1 MKKLWSLATVF
12 ACAATLVACSGND
25 TQKDNSSSTPAPT
38 TQEGE
43 TATQEGEAPTTES
56 NDPVS
61 FRFSWW
67 GGDSRHNA
75 TLEVIELY
83 MEQNPHVTIVPEYAA
98 WSGYQDKFTTQ
109 YAGGTNADLMQVNY
123 NWLWIYSPDGEGF
136 YDLSTLSNLDLGNY
150 SSTILD
156 AMTVEGKLNAIPTSI
171 TARVPFL
178 NTTLYEAAGVEL
190 PTTWDELMAAGNTVQ
205 EQLGDN
211 YYALSKL
218 GKAGM
223 MYLVF
228 SYLEQSTGKT
238 FLDEEGNINYSVEEL
253 TSGYQLLVDMVDNH
267 VMPAGNVDSN
277 DLDEKNPKWITGEYG
292 GINEWDSSAAKY
304 MDTLEEG
311 QVVTP
316 SLQFT
321 MDGAQLTGNIQKPSM
336 GFAISKNTENPEEVV
351 KFLNWMLTDPEAV
364 ELMETQRGIPAN
376 QAGYDIL
383 VEKGL
388 LTGAT
393 VDAYNLHADVKATIM
408 HPFYE
413 YTDVRDL
420 YEGAGEAVVFGQ
432 MTAVEAA
439 EKVIKE
445 MPSIMDEAMGR

>member
-12 ACAATLVACSGND
+12 ACAASLVACSSND
-25 TQKDNSSSTPAPT
+25 TKDSNTTTQTPAS
-38 TQEGE
+38 QEG
-43 TATQEGEAPTTES
+43 ATTES
-56 NDPVS
+56 TDSNEPVT

-75 TLEVIELY
+75 TLEVIDLY
-83 MEQNPHVTIVPEYAA
+83 MEQNPHVTIIPEYAA

-136 YDLSTLSNLDLGNY
+136 YDLNALSNLELGNY
-150 SSTILD
+150 NSTVLD
-156 AMTVEGKLNAIPTSI
+156 AMTVEGKLNAVPTSI

-178 NTTLYEAAGVEL
+178 NETLYTAAGIEL
-190 PTTWDELMAAGNTVQ
+190 PTTWDELMAAGKTVQ

-228 SYLEQSTGKT
+228 SYLEQETGKT
-238 FLDEEGNINYSVEEL
+238 FLDADGNINYSVEEL
-253 TSGYQLLVDMVDNH
+253 TSGYQLLADMVENH
-267 VMPAGNVDSN
+267 VMPAGSVDSN

-292 GINEWDSSAAKY
+292 GINEWDSSATKY
-304 MDTLEEG
+304 LDTLEEG
-311 QVVTP
+311 QVVVP
-316 SLQFT
+316 STQFT
-321 MDGAQLTGNIQKPSM
+321 MDGAKLTGNIQKPSM
-336 GFAISKNTENPEEVV
+336 GFAISKNTKNPEEVA
-351 KFLNWMLTDPEAV
+351 KFLNWMLTDSEAV
-364 ELMETQRGIPAN
+364 EIMGTQRGIPAN
-376 QAGYDIL
+376 QAGYEIL

-393 VDAYNLHADVKATIM
+393 VEAYNKHIDVEATIM

-413 YTDVRDL
+413 YTDVKDL
-420 YEGAGEAVVFGQ
+420 YEGAGEAVVFGT
-432 MTAVEAA
+432 MTPQEAA

-445 MPSIMDEAMGR
+445 MPRIMDEAMGR

>member
-1 MKKLWSLATVF
+1 
-12 ACAATLVACSGND
+12 
-25 TQKDNSSSTPAPT
+25 
-38 TQEGE
+38 
-43 TATQEGEAPTTES
+43 
-56 NDPVS
+56 
-61 FRFSWW
+61 
-67 GGDSRHNA
+67 
-75 TLEVIELY
+75 

-136 YDLSTLSNLDLGNY
+136 YDLDTLSNIDLGNY
-150 SSTILD
+150 NSTVLD

-178 NTTLYEAAGVEL
+178 NETLYTAAGLEL
-190 PTTWDELMAAGNTVQ
+190 PTTWDELMDAGKIVQ

-228 SYLEQSTGKT
+228 SYLEQETGKT
-238 FLDEEGNINYSVEEL
+238 FLDADGNINYSVEEL
-253 TSGYQLLVDMVDNH
+253 TAGYQLLADMVENH

-277 DLDEKNPKWITGEYG
+277 ELDEKNPKWITGEYG
-292 GINEWDSSAAKY
+292 GINEWDSSATKY
-304 MDTLEEG
+304 LDTLEEG
-311 QVVTP
+311 QVVVP
-316 SLQFT
+316 SIQFT
-321 MDGAQLTGNIQKPSM
+321 MDGAKLTGNIQKPSM
-336 GFAISKNTENPEEVV
+336 GFAISKDTKNPEEVA

-364 ELMETQRGIPAN
+364 ETMGTQRGIPAN
-376 QAGYDIL
+376 QAGYEIL

-388 LTGAT
+388 LIGAT
-393 VDAYNLHADVKATIM
+393 VDAYNEHIDVEATIM

-413 YTDVRDL
+413 YTDVKDL
-420 YEGAGEAVVFGQ
+420 YEGAGEAVVFGT
-432 MTAVEAA
+432 MTPQEAA

-445 MPSIMDEAMGR
+445 MPRIMD

>member
-12 ACAATLVACSGND
+12 ACAASLVACSGND
-25 TQKDNSSSTPAPT
+25 TKDNNTT
-38 TQEGE
+38 TQ
-43 TATQEGEAPTTES
+43 TPTSQEGATTES
-56 NDPVS
+56 TDSNEPVT

-75 TLEVIELY
+75 TLEVIDLY

-136 YDLSTLSNLDLGNY
+136 YDLNTLSNLDLGNY
-150 SSTILD
+150 NSTVLD
-156 AMTVEGKLNAIPTSI
+156 AMTVEGKLNAVPTSI

-178 NTTLYEAAGVEL
+178 NETLYTAAGLEL
-190 PTTWDELMAAGNTVQ
+190 PTTWDELMATGKTVQ

-228 SYLEQSTGKT
+228 SYLEQETGKT
-238 FLDEEGNINYSVEEL
+238 FLDADGNINYSVEEL
-253 TSGYQLLVDMVDNH
+253 TAGYQLLADMVENH

-277 DLDEKNPKWITGEYG
+277 ELDEKNPKWITGEYG
-292 GINEWDSSAAKY
+292 GINEWDSSATKY
-304 MDTLEEG
+304 LDTLEEG
-311 QVVTP
+311 QVVVP
-316 SLQFT
+316 STQFT
-321 MDGAQLTGNIQKPSM
+321 MDGAKLTGNIQKPSM
-336 GFAISKNTENPEEVV
+336 GFAISKDTKNPEEVA

-364 ELMETQRGIPAN
+364 EIMGTQRGIPAN
-376 QAGYDIL
+376 QAGYEIL

-393 VDAYNLHADVKATIM
+393 VDAYNKHIDVEATIM

-413 YTDVRDL
+413 YTDVKDL
-420 YEGAGEAVVFGQ
+420 YEGAGEAVVFGT
-432 MTAVEAA
+432 MTPQEAA

-445 MPSIMDEAMGR
+445 MPRIMDEAMGR

>member
-12 ACAATLVACSGND
+12 ACAASLVACSGND
-25 TQKDNSSSTPAPT
+25 TKDNNTTTPAPS
-38 TQEGE
+38 TQEG
-43 TATQEGEAPTTES
+43 TTTETTDS
-56 NDPVS
+56 NEPVT

-75 TLEVIELY
+75 TLEVIDLY

-123 NWLWIYSPDGEGF
+123 NWLWIYSPDGDGF

-156 AMTVEGKLNAIPTSI
+156 AMTVEGKLNAVPTSI

-178 NTTLYEAAGVEL
+178 NTTLYESAGLEL
-190 PTTWDELMAAGNTVQ
+190 PTTWDELMAAGKVVQ

-218 GKAGM
+218 GKSGM

-228 SYLEQSTGKT
+228 SYLEQTTGKT
-238 FLDEEGNINYSVEEL
+238 FFDADGNINYTVDEL
-253 TSGYQLLVDMVDNH
+253 ASGYQLLADMVENH

-292 GINEWDSSAAKY
+292 GINEWDSSASKY
-304 MDTLEEG
+304 LDTLEEG
-311 QVVTP
+311 QVVVPAT
-316 SLQFT
+316 QFT

-336 GFAISKNTENPEEVV
+336 GFAISKNTKNPEEVA

-364 ELMETQRGIPAN
+364 EIMGTQRGIPAN
-376 QAGYDIL
+376 QTGYDIL

-393 VDAYNLHADVKATIM
+393 VEAYNKHINVESTIM

-413 YTDVRDL
+413 HTDVKDL
-420 YEGAGEAVVFGQ
+420 YEGAGEAVVFGT
-432 MTAVEAA
+432 MTPQEAA

-445 MPSIMDEAMGR
+445 MPRIMDEAMGR